1 VPVRGIPRPGDP
13 GPGGDEG
20 QQDEAFTWEETE
32 MKANTLTQGMA
43 ASLLALSLGLGGI
56 ASAQTLPLTP
66 LPDDGDRY
74 FWWYYQV
81 QTEEVLE
88 NMQAI
93 VGGPATPMASPP
105 ADPVKIAVIYPSQDV
120 SDFWLRSYLAME
132 ARFNEMGMP
141 FEAVQF
147 ASNMGDFLLQSTYAE
162 QVAQDDFDY
171 VIFGPSE
178 LQAQQ
183 DDIKLLM
190 DSGKKVI
197 VLNYD
202 TAIQEWGDDQP
213 MMYTTFSHLF
223 GALNICNWVVENLGT
238 EGTYAMIRGIP
249 GGLDDQ
255 RSGGFRDCLAEKSNW
270 VMAYEHYGDFQREG
284 GFNGAQ
290 LISSAYPEVTLIHNA
305 NTAMAMGAI
314 SAVQAAGLGDKIGV
328 TAWGGT
334 GDEIDA
340 LKNGELL
347 ATPMRMSDDVG
358 VAMAEAIRMDV
369 EGRVDEIPQVFLGR
383 IDIVSGQSTPEDVE
397 AKANEAFRYTGRA
410 TLER

>member
-1 VPVRGIPRPGDP
+1 MTRTR
-13 GPGGDEG
+13 
-20 QQDEAFTWEETE
+20 
-32 MKANTLTQGMA
+32 LT
-43 ASLLALSLGLGGI
+43 ASVSAILALGFATGAI
-56 ASAQTLPLTP
+56 AQSLPLTA
-66 LPDDGDRY
+66 LPDDGERD
-74 FWWYYQV
+74 FWWYHQV
-81 QTEEVLE
+81 QDPAKLE
-88 NMQAI
+88 RLQEI
-93 VGGPATPMASPP
+93 VAAPATKMENPP
-105 ADPVKIAVIYPSQDV
+105 AEPLTIAVVYPSQDV

-132 ARFNEMGMP
+132 ARLNEIGIP

-147 ASNMGDFLLQSTYAE
+147 ASNMGDYVLQSTYAE
-162 QVAQDDFDY
+162 QVAREDYDY

-178 LQAQQ
+178 IIAQQ

-202 TAIQEWGDDQP
+202 TPLQVWGDDQP

-238 EGTYAMIRGIP
+238 EGTYALVRGIP
-249 GGLDDQ
+249 GGIDDQ
-255 RSGGFRDCLAEKSNW
+255 RSGGFRDCLEEKSNW
-270 VMAYEHYGDFQREG
+270 QLAYEHYGDFQREG

-290 LISSAYPEVTLIHNA
+290 QIISGYPEVTLLHNA

-314 SAVQAAGLGDKIGV
+314 SAVQAADAADKLFV

-334 GDEIDA
+334 GDELEA
-340 LKNGELL
+340 LRAGELG

-358 VAMAEAIRMDV
+358 VSMAEAIRHDI
-369 EGRVDEIPQVFLGR
+369 EGRGDELPLVFLGR
-383 IDIVSGQSTPEDVE
+383 IDIVSGDSGAEVVDAFE
-397 AKANEAFRYTGRA
+397 REAFRYTGIG

>member
-1 VPVRGIPRPGDP
+1 
-13 GPGGDEG
+13 
-20 QQDEAFTWEETE
+20 
-32 MKANTLTQGMA
+32 MTLRIA
-43 ASLLALSLGLGGI
+43 LLA
-56 ASAQTLPLTP
+56 SAFALAGATTAGAQSLPLTP
-66 LPDDGDRY
+66 LPDDDERY

-81 QTEEVLE
+81 QTDDVLE
-88 NMQAI
+88 NMQEI
-93 VGGPATPMASPP
+93 VGKPATPMENPP
-105 ADPVKIAVIYPSQDV
+105 SEPISIAVVYPSQDV

-132 ARFNEMGMP
+132 ARFNELGLP

-162 QVAQDDFDY
+162 QVARDDYDY

-183 DDIKLLM
+183 DDIKKIM

-202 TAIQEWGDDQP
+202 TPIQEWGDDQP

-249 GGLDDQ
+249 GGIDDQ
-255 RSGGFRDCLAEKSNW
+255 RSGGFQNCLEEKSNW
-270 VMAYEHYGDFQREG
+270 QLAYEHYGDFLREG

-290 LISSAYPEVTLIHNA
+290 LIVSGYPDVTLLHNA

-314 SAVQAAGLGDKIGV
+314 SAVQALDLGDELCV

-334 GDEIDA
+334 GDELDA
-340 LKNGELL
+340 LKNGELC

-358 VAMAEAIRMDV
+358 VSMAEAIRMDI
-369 EGRVDEIPQVFLGR
+369 EGRHDEIPLVFLGR
-383 IDIVSGQSTPEDVE
+383 IDIVSGKSSPEDVQ
-397 AKANEAFRYTGRA
+397 AKAEEAFRYTGLG

>member
-1 VPVRGIPRPGDP
+1 MR
-13 GPGGDEG
+13 
-20 QQDEAFTWEETE
+20 
-32 MKANTLTQGMA
+32 ANTLTRGMA
-43 ASLLALSLGLGGI
+43 ASLLALSLGMGG
-56 ASAQTLPLTP
+56 AALAQTLPLTP

-81 QTEEVLE
+81 QTDEVLA
-88 NMQAI
+88 NMQEI
-93 VGGPATPMASPP
+93 VGGPATAMTSPP
-105 ADPVKIAVIYPSQDV
+105 ADPVKIAVVYPSQDV

-132 ARFNEMGMP
+132 ARFNELGMP
-141 FEAVQF
+141 FEATQF

-202 TAIQEWGDDQP
+202 TPIQEWGDDQP
-213 MMYTTFSHLF
+213 LMYTTFSHLF
-223 GALNICNWVVENLGT
+223 GALNICRWVVENLGT

-249 GGLDDQ
+249 GGIDDQ
-255 RSGGFRDCLAEKSNW
+255 RSGGFRDCLAENSNW
-270 VMAYEHYGDFQREG
+270 VMAYEHYGDFLREG
-284 GFNGAQ
+284 GFDGAQ
-290 LISSAYPEVTLIHNA
+290 LITSAYPDVTLIHNA

-314 SAVQAAGLGDKIGV
+314 SAVQAAGLGDRVGV

-340 LKNGELL
+340 LRNGELL

-358 VAMAEAIRMDV
+358 VAMAEAIRLDI
-369 EGRVDEIPQVFLGR
+369 EGRSDEIPLVFLGR
-383 IDIVSGQSTPEDVE
+383 IDIVASDSGPDVVDAFE
-397 AKANEAFRYTGRA
+397 REAFRYTGIG